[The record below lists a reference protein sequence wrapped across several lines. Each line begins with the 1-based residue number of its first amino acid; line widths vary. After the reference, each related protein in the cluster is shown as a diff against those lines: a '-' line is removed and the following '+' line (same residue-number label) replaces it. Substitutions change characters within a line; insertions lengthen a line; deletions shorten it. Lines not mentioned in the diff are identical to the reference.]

1 MKYET
6 IEVEH
11 IEDGSIALVQ
21 LNRPEALNT
30 LNFKLA
36 SDFVSAIEEIENNKD
51 IRAVIIT
58 GKGKGFSAGGD
69 LAAFKSA
76 QEPGQFLYDLADEFH
91 KGILAIRRMNTPAIA
106 AVNGACFGVGL
117 SLAACCDIRVA
128 STKAKFCFAF
138 TGVGIS
144 ADSSLPYFL
153 PKIVGLAKATEMAM
167 FNSVLKAR
175 EALDV
180 QLVNKVVEPEVL
192 LDEAKTMAIQL
203 AKMPTIALGKIKSLY
218 DHCYSD
224 TLEDHLDKEL
234 QYLKET
240 AGTEDFKEGCSAFFE
255 KRAPIFKG
263 K

>member
-6 IEVEH
+6 IE
-11 IEDGSIALVQ
+11 IEYIENKSIALLQ

-36 SDFVSAIEEIENNKD
+36 SDFVSAIEGIEKNKD

-69 LAAFKSA
+69 LAEFESA
-76 QEPGQFLYDLADEFH
+76 IEPGQFLYDLANTFH
-91 KGILAIRRMNTPAIA
+91 KGILAIRRMNTPVIA
-106 AVNGACFGVGL
+106 AVNGPCFGVGL
-117 SLAACCDIRVA
+117 SLAVCCDIRIA
-128 STKAKFCFAF
+128 SKKAKFCFAF

-167 FNSVLKAR
+167 FNSVLNAQ

-180 QLVNKVVEPEVL
+180 QLVNKVVEANSL
-192 LDEAKTMAIQL
+192 LDDAKIMAVKL
-203 AKMPTIALGKIKSLY
+203 SKMPTITLGKIKSLY
-218 DHCYSD
+218 NQCYSD
-224 TLEDHLDKEL
+224 SLEDHLDKEL

-240 AGTEDFKEGCSAFFE
+240 AETEDFKEGCSAFFE
-255 KRAPIFKG
+255 RRAPIFKG

>member
-6 IEVEH
+6 IE
-11 IEDGSIALVQ
+11 IEYIEKGSIALLQ
-21 LNRPEALNT
+21 LNRPEVLNT

-36 SDFVSAIEEIENNKD
+36 SDFVSAIEKIEKNKD

-69 LAAFKSA
+69 LTEFKSA
-76 QEPGQFLYDLADEFH
+76 MEPGQFLYDLADEFH
-91 KGILAIRRMNTPAIA
+91 KGILAIRRMNTPFIA
-106 AVNGACFGVGL
+106 AINGPCFGVGL
-117 SLAACCDIRVA
+117 SLAACCDIRIA

-167 FNSVLKAR
+167 FNSVLKAQ

-180 QLVNKVVEPEVL
+180 QLVNKVVEADSL
-192 LDEAKTMAIQL
+192 LDEAKTMAVKL
-203 AKMPTIALGKIKSLY
+203 SKMPTITLGKIKSLY
-218 DHCYSD
+218 NHCYSD
-224 TLEDHLDKEL
+224 TLEEHLDKEL

-240 AGTEDFKEGCSAFFE
+240 ADTEDFKEGCSAFFE
-255 KRAPIFKG
+255 RRAPIFKG